1 MVEEVSGPRKANL
14 PRRGRGR
21 RVATLAARMGA
32 SYGTNALVQRL
43 RTKSP
48 EATAVL
54 HAKNATRVF
63 EAAAALRGPFMK
75 LVQLFATQTGLLPE
89 QYVDALAPL
98 QDQAPPLPW
107 DEFRPALTREL
118 GREPEKIFRWVQREP
133 IAAASLG
140 QVYAGMLHDGSH
152 VAVKVQYPGI
162 REAVDRDLRAFRRF
176 LKAQR
181 RLGLHTPLSQLNLDE
196 MLSDLSDRL
205 REETDYRREAANVEL
220 FRRIYRGWEWVHI
233 PRVRFKYSTDRV
245 LTMDLMTGAPL
256 GDVLRAE
263 GVSPERERLLVR
275 LCRMFDYECYGAGVF
290 HADPHPGNKLIAPDG
305 SIHLLDFGCVKI
317 LPRRVR
323 DALRASARAL
333 ATNDVAANLEAL
345 RDLGLYRDG
354 LDPGPALVWSRFM
367 NRPLLAGEN
376 EDGAGDLHAVALYH
390 QLGELTRHG
399 YAQVAPHT
407 FFLLRAFMGLDGIF
421 RRLPSNG
428 NGHGRAGERIIP
440 LSEELISAGDRVRED
455 LELDGYLRLR

>member
-1 MVEEVSGPRKANL
+1 
-14 PRRGRGR
+14 
-21 RVATLAARMGA
+21 
-32 SYGTNALVQRL
+32 
-43 RTKSP
+43 
-48 EATAVL
+48 
-54 HAKNATRVF
+54 VF
-63 EAAAALRGPFMK
+63 ETAAALRGPFMK
-75 LVQLFATQTGLLPE
+75 LVQLFATQSGLLPE
-89 QYVDALAPL
+89 QYVDTLAPL

-107 DEFRPALTREL
+107 DEFRPVLIREL

-162 REAVDRDLRAFRRF
+162 REAVDRDLHAFRRF
-176 LKAQR
+176 LRAQR
-181 RLGLHTPLSQLNLDE
+181 RLGPRTPLSELDVDE

-263 GVSPERERLLVR
+263 GASPEREQLLLR
-275 LCRMFDYECYGAGVF
+275 LCQMFDYECYGVGVF
-290 HADPHPGNKLIAPDG
+290 HADPHPGNRLIAPDG
-305 SIHLLDFGCVKI
+305 SVHLLDFGCVKI

-333 ATNDVAANLEAL
+333 VAADVAANLDAL

-354 LDPGPALVWSRFM
+354 LDPGPALAWSRFT
-367 NRPLLAGEN
+367 NRPLLAGQM
-376 EDGAGDLHAVALYH
+376 EDGVGDEHALALYH
-390 QLGELTRHG
+390 QLGALTRQG
-399 YAQVAPHT
+399 YVQVAPHT
-407 FFLLRAFMGLDGIF
+407 FFLLRAFIGLDAIL
-421 RRLPSNG
+421 RCLPHATANGHG
-428 NGHGRAGERIIP
+428 NGHAHTPDRRIP
-440 LSEELISAGDRVRED
+440 LSEELIAAGDQVRAD